1 MEDYKNSSIKSIRE
15 KVGDGKV
22 LLALSGGVD
31 SSVAAAL
38 LAEAVGNQLTCVFVD
53 HGLMR
58 KDEGDEVEAAFAKW
72 DINFIRVD
80 AEKRFWTSWP
90 VFPIRKQSARSS
102 VRNLSAFSRRK
113 AKKSARSIIWSR
125 NDLPRRD

>member
-1 MEDYKNSSIKSIRE
+1 MGDYKDELPSRQIRE

-38 LAEAVGNQLTCVFVD
+38 VAEAVGSQLTCVFVD

-58 KDEGDEVEAAFAKW
+58 KNEGDEVEDAFAKW
-72 DINFIRVD
+72 DINFIRMQRGG
-80 AEKRFWTSWP
+80 ALPRPLWP
-90 VFPIRKQSARSS
+90 ASPSRSASARSS
-102 VRNLSAFSRRK
+102 VQRVHPYL
-113 AKKSARSIIWSR
+113 
-125 NDLPRRD
+125 